1 MAKVTRRWTSDAIT
15 TITGTS
21 SPYTIG
27 TAVYTLLCN
36 CTTAITVNL
45 PAASTFSGWVF
56 NIKKIDSSSN
66 NVTVVPSGTDKIDGD
81 PSAIVSSQWTNM
93 QFQSDGTNWY
103 IL

>member
-1 MAKVTRRWTSDAIT
+1 MAKVIRRWTSDAIT
-15 TITGTS
+15 TITGAN

-56 NIKKIDSSSN
+56 NIKKIDSLAN
-66 NVTVVPSGTDKIDGD
+66 AVTVVPNGADKIDGET
-81 PSAIVSSQWTNM
+81 SQTISSQWTNM
-93 QFQSDGTNWY
+93 QLQSNGTNWY